1 MPKIVEMETDQGP
14 VYVEVAELPVPAGQ
28 RELSTKGGSDTPKPP
43 SLGKFEKAIAVIKPA
58 ANAVMATLDDINRP
72 DEVQMEFGV
81 SIDGKLGIGFLTSLN
96 SGATFKVAVT
106 WRNPA
111 PVGKDAAADEG
122 AR

>member
-1 MPKIVEMETDQGP
+1 MPKIVELETEQGP
-14 VYVEVAELPVPAGQ
+14 VYVEVAEFPVPAGQ
-28 RELSTKGGSDTPKPP
+28 RELSASSNTDAPRPP
-43 SLGKFEKAIAVIKPA
+43 SIGKFEKAIAVIKPA
-58 ANAVMATLDDINRP
+58 ANAVMATLEEINRP

-111 PVGKDAAADEG
+111 PVSKDATADEG